1 LEKNL
6 SDTQKD
12 FNQNYLAEK
21 LQTVGEKLDDP
32 YGRPLMDELITR
44 MERTVSHFNEEVDLM
59 LKTLSS
65 RTKNQKGLLA
75 TMRGEDPNQES
86 IELSE
91 LEKKLELDD
100 NNNPNSVNSTVVDKP
115 IKKKFSLFGRKN
127 KK

>member
-1 LEKNL
+1 M

>member
-1 LEKNL
+1 L

>member
-1 LEKNL
+1 MEKNL

-59 LKTLSS
+59 LKTLSNFFLNS
-65 RTKNQKGLLA
+65 LL
-75 TMRGEDPNQES
+75 N
-86 IELSE
+86 L
-91 LEKKLELDD
+91 KY
-100 NNNPNSVNSTVVDKP
+100 
-115 IKKKFSLFGRKN
+115 
-127 KK
+127 

>member
-1 LEKNL
+1 MEKNL